1 MGHPDASHT
10 LTPDSGPPLGAHV
23 DEVGPQPEPQPRTWY
38 ATNLVGVPAW
48 VLGSPAFNRAPRP
61 LHIVGTREAH
71 AGLFKLL
78 AGCDTARDAAEVFMH
93 YLSLAFG
100 LQADA
105 PVTDPSE
112 ARRWRASYI
121 RLLQGWGGDS
131 NGPAGAVLK
140 GWVESRFGLVPCH
153 HKGLL
158 GRFPSPAWI
167 AYLEEKATSRF
178 HSNCILQQLDLL
190 YEYCQWTLAR
200 FQPFGSTARITLWRG
215 VQRLGAHRTWPDDAV
230 PVVHAAVHAVTHA
243 ATDTAINT
251 APQRGAG
258 QGAHPGS
265 RVLRFNNLLSFA
277 LDPRQAEC
285 FGDTVLKVAVP
296 LVKLLY
302 YPGLLPGVPLTGESE
317 VLALGGDMVAEV
329 WRD

>member
-1 MGHPDASHT
+1 MGHANAPHT
-10 LTPDSGPPLGAHV
+10 VAN
-23 DEVGPQPEPQPRTWY
+23 EVGPQSEPQPCTWY

-48 VLGSPAFNRAPRP
+48 VLGSAAFNRHPQP
-61 LHIVGTREAH
+61 LHIGGTREAH
-71 AGLFKLL
+71 AGLFHLL
-78 AGCDTARDAAEVFMH
+78 AACTTPSEAAGVFMH
-93 YLSLAFG
+93 YLSIAFG
-100 LQADA
+100 LRADTTVA
-105 PVTDPSE
+105 DPSE
-112 ARRWRASYI
+112 ARRWRSSYI

-158 GRFPSPAWI
+158 GRFPSPTWI
-167 AYLEEKATSRF
+167 AYLEEKAASRF
-178 HSNCILQQLDLL
+178 HNNGIQQQLDLL
-190 YEYCQWTLAR
+190 YEFCQWALAR
-200 FQPFGSTARITLWRG
+200 FQPFGDTPRITLWRG
-215 VQRLGAHRTWPDDAV
+215 VQRLDAHRAWPVDAW
-230 PVVHAAVHAVTHA
+230 PAEGGSAEGDAARAMCTSRRA
-243 ATDTAINT
+243 
-251 APQRGAG
+251 
-258 QGAHPGS
+258 

-277 LDPRQAEC
+277 LDPKQAEC